1 MSLYFTILYNALYF
15 IKKNIIFCL
24 IKLIFFKIYFYKI
37 NKSIYDR
44 TDNACE
50 IFHHKLNNLN
60 EIKHPK
66 ISYFVE
72 KIKIYT
78 KKKLMI

>member
-1 MSLYFTILYNALYF
+1 MIG
-15 IKKNIIFCL
+15 L
-24 IKLIFFKIYFYKI
+24 I
-37 NKSIYDR
+37 
-44 TDNACE
+44 NACE